1 MKTKHEL
8 ELIDGTYSASDA
20 NEILMNLLS
29 DKIKFHQLKNF
40 SSSERLDKND
50 HNSLIRISELEECK
64 KQVVELVAQARESNQ
79 KFTIHSQIIIT
90 LHD

>member
-1 MKTKHEL
+1 MKTKHEI
-8 ELIDGTYSASDA
+8 ELIAGTYSASDA

-64 KQVVELVAQARESNQ
+64 KQVIELVAQASESNQ
-79 KFTIHSQIIIT
+79 KFTIHSQIVMT

>member
-1 MKTKHEL
+1 MKTKHEI
-8 ELIDGTYSASDA
+8 ELIAGTYSASDA
-20 NEILMNLLS
+20 NEILMNLIS

-64 KQVVELVAQARESNQ
+64 KQVVELVSQARESTQ
-79 KFTIHSQIIIT
+79 KFTIHSQIVIT